1 MKTLILIGVLFALV
15 LIATKKP
22 DQSAF
27 DAAQELMNKS
37 RSVMPKIE
45 EFASR
50 ATHADHSRSKAV
62 KSPRSSK
69 AYDNLP
75 NSFPSTSTHSDNDHV
90 PEFKPFELEKL
101 EPSKIEKAKIIASPA
116 TRPKS
121 LEDLPEISVSA
132 LPEPVTAQPE
142 TNIHQQQKLR
152 TDVNYDD
159 VKVYYENAARL
170 LEEIR

>member
-37 RSVMPKIE
+37 RSIVPKIDE
-45 EFASR
+45 YASR
-50 ATHADHSRSKAV
+50 TTHPGHSRSKAV
-62 KSPRSSK
+62 TSPRSYK

-75 NSFPSTSTHSDNDHV
+75 NSFPSTSTRPENDHE
-90 PEFKPFELEKL
+90 PGFKPFELEKL
-101 EPSKIEKAKIIASPA
+101 GSLEIEKAEIIASPA
-116 TRPKS
+116 NQPKS
-121 LEDLPEISVSA
+121 LEALPEISISA

-142 TNIHQQQKLR
+142 TNVFQQQKLR
-152 TDVNYDD
+152 ADVNYDD
-159 VKVYYENAARL
+159 VKAYYENAARL